1 MTVGA
6 IDVPDRCPICLAKSS
21 IDTPGGRSGFLLD
34 IGVFRDLCP
43 ALRGDLEI
51 SHLSAPLD
59 LLLEEPL
66 ECRKPLRDSFRVI
79 QSIDPNN
86 EGATVE
92 ASNNTLDEW

>member
-1 MTVGA
+1 MTVGRLTYRIGVQSA
-6 IDVPDRCPICLAKSS
+6 PVGPLIRPAAAPVCH
-21 IDTPGGRSGFLLD
+21 

-92 ASNNTLDEW
+92 ASDNTLDDW